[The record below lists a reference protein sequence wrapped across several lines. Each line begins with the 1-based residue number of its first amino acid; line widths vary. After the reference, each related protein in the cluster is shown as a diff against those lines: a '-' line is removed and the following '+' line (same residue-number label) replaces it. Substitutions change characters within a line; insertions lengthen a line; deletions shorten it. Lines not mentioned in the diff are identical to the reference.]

1 MTLLSA
7 DECVCYDCLMD
18 GVHDMGGMDGF
29 GKIEVEENEPVFHAA
44 WEGHVLAMQLAMIY
58 ADAWRID
65 QARFAQEE
73 LPPLTYLSATY
84 YQRWLLGME
93 KSIIERGFATAE
105 ELKAGHATTAGKML
119 PRKLTVSAFQQRR
132 RSFFRQQQAPALFK
146 PGDRVRT
153 RNIHPKT
160 QTRLPRYARGKLG
173 IVERC
178 QGCHV
183 YPDSAAVDQGDNPQ
197 WLYAVV
203 FTGNELWGPDDADLT
218 VQVSIEAL
226 EPYLESA

>member
-1 MTLLSA
+1 
-7 DECVCYDCLMD
+7 MD

-44 WEGHVLAMQLAMIY
+44 WEGHVLAMQLAMLY
-58 ADAWRID
+58 ARAWHID
-65 QARFAQEE
+65 HLRFAQEQ
-73 LPPLTYLSATY
+73 LPPLTYLSASY

-93 KSIIERGFATAE
+93 KNIIERGLATAE

-119 PRKLTVSAFQQRR
+119 GRKLTVSVFQEMRR
-132 RSFFRQQQAPALFK
+132 PSYFRQQQAPAHFK

-160 QTRLPRYARGKLG
+160 HTRLPRYARGKLG
-173 IVERC
+173 VVERC

-183 YPDSAAVDQGDNPQ
+183 Y
-197 WLYAVV
+197 
-203 FTGNELWGPDDADLT
+203 LT
-218 VQVSIEAL
+218 R
-226 EPYLESA
+226 

>member
-1 MTLLSA
+1 
-7 DECVCYDCLMD
+7 MD
-18 GVHDMGGMDGF
+18 GVHDMGGMAGF

-65 QARFAQEE
+65 QARFAQEQ

-119 PRKLTVSAFQQRR
+119 PGKLTVSAFQQRR

-160 QTRLPRYARGKLG
+160 HTRLPRYARGKLG

-197 WLYAVV
+197 WL
-203 FTGNELWGPDDADLT
+203 
-218 VQVSIEAL
+218 
-226 EPYLESA
+226 